1 MSSGSSGNDSSPTSY
16 REILILEIEEGLSQL
31 QRPTSGLFLS
41 GLSAG
46 LDIGFGPFLMAVVLT
61 MSQGAF
67 SEPLTGILLANA
79 YAVGFIFVVV
89 GRSEL
94 FTEHT
99 TLAVVPVLNGQASL
113 RSLARL
119 WSVIYV
125 SNLVGGALF
134 AALAVYVGP
143 GLETVHRGAFVELS
157 RDLVKYSWSIT
168 LLAGIL
174 AGWMMGLMT
183 WLVAAGQNTISQ
195 AAFVWLVAVA
205 IGISHLPHSIAG
217 SVEVLMG
224 MFVAD
229 SISVWDFFDFLLWS
243 TIGNAVGGTI
253 FVGLLK
259 YGHGVRSGTT
269 KEEIEVSVDGEREEQ
284 RM

>member
-1 MSSGSSGNDSSPTSY
+1 MSSETESNDFSPTSY
-16 REILILEIEEGLSQL
+16 REILSLEIEEGLIQIK
-31 QRPTSGLFLS
+31 RPTSGLFLS

-61 MSQGAF
+61 MSEGAF
-67 SEPLTGILLANA
+67 SEPITAILLANA

-99 TLAVVPVLNGQASL
+99 SLAVLPVLNGQASVTN
-113 RSLARL
+113 LARL
-119 WSVIYV
+119 WGIIYV
-125 SNLVGGALF
+125 ANLVGGALF
-134 AALAVYVGP
+134 AGLAVHIGP
-143 GLETVHRGAFVELS
+143 GLETVDRAAFAELAH
-157 RDLVKYSWSIT
+157 DLVRYPWSVT
-168 LLAGIL
+168 LLAGVL

-224 MFVAD
+224 VFAVSDITMMDFV
-229 SISVWDFFDFLLWS
+229 DFLLWS
-243 TIGNAVGGTI
+243 TLGNVVGGTI
-253 FVGLLK
+253 FVALLK
-259 YGHGVRSGTT
+259 YGHGVRAGKRPEDVDVDVERDS
-269 KEEIEVSVDGEREEQ
+269 EERQ
-284 RM
+284 L